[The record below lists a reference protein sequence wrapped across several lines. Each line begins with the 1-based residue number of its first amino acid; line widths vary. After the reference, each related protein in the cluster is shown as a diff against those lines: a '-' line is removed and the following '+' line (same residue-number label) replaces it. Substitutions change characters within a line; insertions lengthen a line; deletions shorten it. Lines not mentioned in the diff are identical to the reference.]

1 MRVFFSLIIFSFTLA
16 TCQEA
21 CWFQPNKVNLEG
33 GNQAPYSSEQIII
46 LWLAQVQLESFLLG
60 KVVMPNTC
68 VDPNDRTR
76 HLLGSTWNSDHCLR
90 CECHRDGRLCC
101 TRYGGIAGKEGCKGV
116 VNPETCEYEFYQL
129 DDPSKPCP

>member
-21 CWFQPNKVNLEG
+21 CWFQPNKVNLE
-33 GNQAPYSSEQIII
+33 
-46 LWLAQVQLESFLLG
+46 G